1 MLFANVSNST
11 NSTFFAPQCNVCD
24 RFTNDKKQIAYAVF
38 LAVVLLLSVIG
49 NWLVCLAITY
59 SPRLREAPT
68 NIFIFSLSISDL
80 LYAVIQTPLRISSTL
95 HNNAFCHNM
104 HVCRLMVFTDIIL
117 TPCTISTLFVISID
131 RFFCITS
138 PFLYQEKMSKSV
150 SRIVI
155 GFVWLYSLVW
165 AGMSSFDWESPE
177 TSSII
182 LEGCRRCVNRNPFF
196 YLTSYFVITL
206 IPLVI
211 MGILYVIILRVALVQ
226 IRAILATEV
235 HLPRPEEDDKKDKKY
250 NKMSRGSRR
259 TNREM
264 KATATLAIVYG
275 AFFICWMP
283 NCIINIYIAFAGNTS
298 FVTLRKEEESLFLFI
313 YYTFVE
319 ILPTLSTAIN
329 PIIYNV
335 FNRQFR
341 AAFARMFRVCQNHD
355 VLRRTTVVQELEMTH
370 TRAGG
375 STAYTN

>member
-1 MLFANVSNST
+1 MAFANISNST
-11 NSTFFAPQCNVCD
+11 NSSQIPLQCNVCD
-24 RFTNDKKQIAYAVF
+24 RFTEDNKQIAYAVF
-38 LAVVLLLSVIG
+38 LAIVLLLSVIG
-49 NWLVCLAITY
+49 NWLVCFAITY

-68 NIFIFSLSISDL
+68 NIFIFSLSVSDM

-95 HNNAFCHNM
+95 HNNAFCHNI
-104 HVCRLMVFTDIIL
+104 HICRLIVFTDLIL

-138 PFLYQEKMSKSV
+138 PFWYQENISKFTAKV
-150 SRIVI
+150 IV
-155 GFVWLYSLVW
+155 GFVWLYSSIW
-165 AGMSSFDWESPE
+165 AGISAFDWRSPGQ
-177 TSSII
+177 TSIVI
-182 LEGCRRCVNRNPFF
+182 EGCRRCVNRNPYF

-211 MGILYVIILRVALVQ
+211 MGILYVVILRVALVQ

-235 HLPRPEEDDKKDKKY
+235 HLPRPDEDNKKDKKY
-250 NKMSRGSRR
+250 NKMARGSRR
-259 TNREM
+259 TNREL

-283 NCIINIYIAFAGNTS
+283 NCIINIYIAFAGNGS
-298 FVTLRKEEESLFLFI
+298 FVKLRMEQKDLFLFI

-341 AAFARMFRVCQNHD
+341 SAFASMMRICRKHD
-355 VLRRTTVVQELEMTH
+355 VLRNTTVVHELEMTQTKVSRIADH
-370 TRAGG
+370 H
-375 STAYTN
+375 N

>member
-1 MLFANVSNST
+1 MLYANISNST
-11 NSTFFAPQCNVCD
+11 NSTFPALQCHVCD
-24 RFTNDKKQIAYAVF
+24 RLTQESKQIAYAVF
-38 LAVVLLLSVIG
+38 LTVVLLSSVIG
-49 NWLVCLAITY
+49 NLLVCIAITY

-68 NIFIFSLSISDL
+68 NIFIFSLSISDM
-80 LYAVIQTPLRISSTL
+80 LYAIIQTPLRISSTL
-95 HNNAFCHNM
+95 HNNAFCHNI
-104 HVCRLMVFTDIIL
+104 HLCRLMVFTDVIL
-117 TPCTISTLFVISID
+117 TPCTISTLFVIAID

-138 PFLYQEKMSKSV
+138 PFVYQEKMSKFTAKV
-150 SRIVI
+150 VV
-155 GFVWLYSLVW
+155 GFVWLYSFVW
-165 AGMSSFDWESPE
+165 AGISAFDWKSP
-177 TSSII
+177 TKSSVV
-182 LEGCRRCVNRNPFF
+182 LQGCRRCVNRNPFF

-235 HLPRPEEDDKKDKKY
+235 HLPRPEEDNKKDKKY

-283 NCIINIYIAFAGNTS
+283 NCIINIYIAFAGNKS
-298 FVTLRKEEESLFLFI
+298 FITLRKEKKDLFLFI

-319 ILPTLSTAIN
+319 ILPTLSTVIN

-341 AAFARMFRVCQNHD
+341 TAFASMLRICQSHD
-355 VLRRTTVVQELEMTH
+355 VLRRTTVVTELEMTQ

-375 STAYTN
+375 SANYTN